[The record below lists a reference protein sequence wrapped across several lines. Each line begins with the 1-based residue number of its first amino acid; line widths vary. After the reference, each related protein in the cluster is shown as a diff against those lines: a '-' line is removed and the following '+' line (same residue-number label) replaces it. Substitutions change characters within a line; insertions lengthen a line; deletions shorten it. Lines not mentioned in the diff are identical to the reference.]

1 MHFIKYQA
9 LGNDYLVV
17 DAAAAGPLL
26 TPEAVRRVCDRHFG
40 IGADGI
46 LVARLADDEGVPAV
60 QVINPDGSEVEKS
73 GNGLRIFAR
82 YLWDRGLVKD
92 ERFPV
97 RISDEIVTCRV
108 RPDGRMVTVDMG
120 RVRFESAVIPV
131 TGPPRE
137 VLEERLEVDG
147 TTLTF
152 SAATIGNPHC
162 VILRDRVTEE
172 ETRRLGPLVE
182 IDPRFPNRTN
192 VQFVE
197 VVDRANLRMEIWERG
212 AGYTLSSGSS
222 ISAATAV
229 VHRLGLCDAHV
240 TVHLRGGELEVEV
253 RECFDMRITGSVVK
267 VAEVWFAA
275 ESWPA
280 MEALS
285 PVADPP
291 PPPRLSA
298 APSIDSLPQ
307 EK

>member
-1 MHFIKYQA
+1 MHFTKYQA

-17 DAAAAGPLL
+17 DGAAAGPLL
-26 TPEAVRRVCDRHFG
+26 TAEAVRRVCDRHFG

-46 LVARLADDEGVPAV
+46 LVARLADGEGVPAV
-60 QVINPDGSEVEKS
+60 QVINPDGTEVEKS

-97 RISDEIVTCRV
+97 RISDEIVTCCV
-108 RPDGRMVTVDMG
+108 LPDGRMITVDMG

-147 TTLTF
+147 ATLTF

-182 IDPRFPNRTN
+182 VDPRFPNRTN

-197 VVDRANLRMEIWERG
+197 VIDRANLRMEIWERG

-222 ISAATAV
+222 SCAATAV

-240 TVHLRGGELEVEV
+240 TVHLRGGDLEVEV
-253 RECFDMRITGSVVK
+253 REHFDMRITGGVVK

-280 MEALS
+280 MEAPLAGCR
-285 PVADPP
+285 PDAHRGD
-291 PPPRLSA
+291 
-298 APSIDSLPQ
+298 
-307 EK
+307 